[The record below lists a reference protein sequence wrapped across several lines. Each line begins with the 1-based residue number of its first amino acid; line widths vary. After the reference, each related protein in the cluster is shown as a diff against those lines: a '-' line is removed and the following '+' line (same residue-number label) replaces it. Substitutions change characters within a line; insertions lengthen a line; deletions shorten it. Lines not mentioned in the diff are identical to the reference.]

1 MIRPVFTEL
10 ALFAIPFAIY
20 GIFLLATRRGL
31 MDPASWPLLRVVWL
45 FIAALLFVLGGF
57 VAFAQFGGA
66 PPHSTYTPAR
76 FENGKLIPG
85 SAK

>member
-10 ALFAIPFAIY
+10 ALFAIPFALY
-20 GIFLLATRRGL
+20 GVFLVATRQGL
-31 MDPASWPLLRVVWL
+31 MDPASWPWSRIVWL
-45 FIAALLFVLGGF
+45 FIAALLIVLGGF

-76 FENGKLIPG
+76 FEKGKLIPG